1 MKTIGV
7 LGGISPQATMDFEQ
21 RFHAVAQRRIPQRG
35 NLGYPPLVVYYHR
48 GAPVLVDEQGHPL
61 VPRQLDPRFLDAAR
75 RLGAWADFL
84 VITANGPHL
93 FLPEIEQA
101 AGRPVLSMVALALD
115 EVRRRGWTRI
125 GLLGLGD
132 PLVYRQP
139 LDELG
144 LAHET
149 LNEPERAPLDAA
161 IIALMEGRVDPAARA
176 VARAAVATLR
186 ARPVDG
192 VILGCTEIPLLLGA
206 AAAAPDLLSPL
217 DLLAEAAVRAAL
229 AG

>member
-21 RFHAVAQRRIPQRG
+21 RLHAVAQRLIPQRA
-35 NLGYPPLVVYYHR
+35 NSGYPPLVVYYHR
-48 GAPVLVDEQGHPL
+48 GAPVLAEDQG
-61 VPRQLDPRFLDAAR
+61 RRLDPRFLDAAR

-84 VITANGPHL
+84 VVTANAPHL
-93 FLPEIEQA
+93 HLPAIEQA
-101 AGRPVLSMVALALD
+101 AGRPVLSMVALAVD
-115 EVRRRGWTRI
+115 EVRRLGWARV

-139 LDELG
+139 LDQLG

-149 LNEPERAPLDAA
+149 LSATERAPLDAA
-161 IIALMEGRVDPAARA
+161 IFALMEGRVDAAARA
-176 VARAAVATLR
+176 VARTAVATLR

-192 VILGCTEIPLLLGA
+192 VILGCTEIPLLLGEEA
-206 AAAAPDLLSPL
+206 EAPDLLSPL
-217 DLLAEAAVRAAL
+217 ALLAEAAVRAAL
-229 AG
+229 AT